1 MLKRGFV
8 GVYHKMSR
16 KYLQRYIDEYAG
28 RHNNRPLSTIIQLE
42 KVIEGLE
49 GKRLKYA
56 DLVG

>member
-1 MLKRGFV
+1 
-8 GVYHKMSR
+8 MSR
-16 KYLQRYIDEYAG
+16 KHLQRYIDEYAG